1 MKLKYLTTVFVS
13 IVLIQNVLSQVRND
27 DCLGSILISDPIEF
41 CGEYSNEN
49 ATPSIVP
56 DNACWSSGI
65 GSHDVWFRF
74 VARRNGALI
83 RLFGESSF
91 FNQGRVEG
99 IGIQVYSGD
108 CDGLS
113 DISCFPSIAS
123 TRLNELEVYLKDLD
137 IGETYYIRVDAFDD
151 DNGEFEL
158 CISSFSPRK
167 SPEQD
172 CPDAIILCN
181 TNKLAVEFLKDAGFD
196 NDEAA
201 NSCLDPSFISI
212 LDPNG
217 PSETNSVWYVF
228 ECLNPGQ
235 LIFELIPNNQNN
247 PEEDLDFVLYELP
260 NGIGD
265 CTDKFELRCMAAGI
279 TRGESANFN
288 APCLGPTGLRDSES
302 DVTEL
307 AGCGGDNNSYLA
319 PVTMTTGTAYALLVN
334 NFSESDFGFTLNF
347 EGTTGTFVGPQA
359 SFEVDRT
366 DLACDQELTL
376 TDNSIPGRDGNL
388 TYDWNFGEESIPFRR
403 QTTEGPHT
411 ISYESF
417 GTKIIS
423 LVVESA
429 NGCQNV
435 STYDLD
441 VKSCCDPAVNTLDGE
456 FVADTID
463 CPGTN
468 TGVLVANLVDPGWGK
483 VSLSFEGGDFLPI
496 DGSKS
501 FPNLPASDYS
511 GVLQDKKG
519 CETPLNIIIEERP
532 PMVIEAGDDQDL
544 DLGKSTFLDAF
555 IDMTNYDPDIQWSP
569 PDFIDCVDCP
579 FTEVSPPVPTTFTLT
594 ATNRFGCTTEDML
607 TVNVEVDREGQL
619 YVPDAFT
626 PNDDGQNDYFKLFG
640 GIAVDR
646 IQELNVFNRWGNLV
660 YEGKSL
666 SKGDNLEEGW
676 NGSFNGKRLPADV
689 YAWVADVLYLDGV
702 IKTFSGSVT
711 LIQ

>member
-1 MKLKYLTTVFVS
+1 
-13 IVLIQNVLSQVRND
+13 
-27 DCLGSILISDPIEF
+27 
-41 CGEYSNEN
+41 
-49 ATPSIVP
+49 
-56 DNACWSSGI
+56 
-65 GSHDVWFRF
+65 
-74 VARRNGALI
+74 
-83 RLFGESSF
+83 
-91 FNQGRVEG
+91 
-99 IGIQVYSGD
+99 
-108 CDGLS
+108 
-113 DISCFPSIAS
+113 
-123 TRLNELEVYLKDLD
+123 
-137 IGETYYIRVDAFDD
+137 
-151 DNGEFEL
+151 
-158 CISSFSPRK
+158 
-167 SPEQD
+167 
-172 CPDAIILCN
+172 
-181 TNKLAVEFLKDAGFD
+181 
-196 NDEAA
+196 
-201 NSCLDPSFISI
+201 
-212 LDPNG
+212 
-217 PSETNSVWYVF
+217 
-228 ECLNPGQ
+228 
-235 LIFELIPNNQNN
+235 
-247 PEEDLDFVLYELP
+247 
-260 NGIGD
+260 
-265 CTDKFELRCMAAGI
+265 
-279 TRGESANFN
+279 
-288 APCLGPTGLRDSES
+288 
-302 DVTEL
+302 
-307 AGCGGDNNSYLA
+307 
-319 PVTMTTGTAYALLVN
+319 
-334 NFSESDFGFTLNF
+334 
-347 EGTTGTFVGPQA
+347 
-359 SFEVDRT
+359 
-366 DLACDQELTL
+366 L